1 MQGGEHQTRSQGARV
16 RVPAHWVN
24 LGKVRLSIYKMR
36 ALDSMTDYLIIAMTR
51 ILNSPGPPPPLASQP
66 SKGNKQYENKV
77 LPRRWPQARSRTK
90 APCTIPAHGSFLRSL
105 NHTTVTD
112 YETASKFTQ
121 LERGFLFDAE
131 TEQRVSTANEHL
143 LCEFTTDSQ
152 VSDVSASVGLERKGL
167 INNSK
172 IPFRSITSLHCKTSV
187 FHAPVLQTV
196 NCSLKCFLR
205 LWGDKEV

>member
-77 LPRRWPQARSRTK
+77 LPGRWPQARSRTK

-112 YETASKFTQ
+112 YETASKFSLSVASCLMLRQ
-121 LERGFLFDAE
+121 NRGFPL
-131 TEQRVSTANEHL
+131 QMSISYVNL
-143 LCEFTTDSQ
+143 LLTLRW
-152 VSDVSASVGLERKGL
+152 VM
-167 INNSK
+167 
-172 IPFRSITSLHCKTSV
+172 SLHQS
-187 FHAPVLQTV
+187 A
-196 NCSLKCFLR
+196 
-205 LWGDKEV
+205 